1 MKKIMKKRYLI
12 LGIILLLILSLTIF
26 LVKYRKSKLETA
38 KMEITTNS
46 ILPTIK
52 QEIVNDEIIPNII
65 DTNVASKQSDTLENI
80 TQEIVKETTKEVLTE
95 VKQQEK
101 SKESKQQKTQET
113 VLQKNE
119 AKPIE
124 ITVSSTNDETSKVEI
139 STPVETEPEPKP
151 KQEQPEEIVTPPTEN
166 APNKTISNPSTP
178 EDTIKRISADDLAA
192 ETEIFLQDIQSIKPG
207 LTYKNVKRGQVFWPY
222 RTSEIEIA
230 VGGVSFGIV
239 YYYVDTFIEDN
250 QEKFKYYIDWAG
262 NE

>member
-12 LGIILLLILSLTIF
+12 LGIILLLMLSTIF
-26 LVKYRKSKLETA
+26 LVKYRKSKLVTSNMETN
-38 KMEITTNS
+38 INS
-46 ILPTIK
+46 AWLMLEENGK
-52 QEIVNDEIIPNII
+52 EEIIPNII
-65 DTNVASKQSDTLENI
+65 DTNVASKQSNTLENT

-95 VKQQEK
+95 EKQQEK

-113 VLQKNE
+113 VPQKIE

-124 ITVSSTNDETSKVEI
+124 IRVSSTKDETSKVEI

-151 KQEQPEEIVTPPTEN
+151 KQEQSEEIVTPPTEN
-166 APNKTISNPSTP
+166 APNNETISNPNTP
-178 EDTIKRISADDLAA
+178 EDTIKRISANELAA
-192 ETEIFLQDIQSIKPG
+192 ETERFLRDIQSIKPG

>member
-38 KMEITTNS
+38 KMETNTNS
-46 ILPTIK
+46 ISPTM
-52 QEIVNDEIIPNII
+52 EENVNDEKVPNII
-65 DTNVASKQSDTLENI
+65 DTNVVSKQSDTLENT
-80 TQEIVKETTKEVLTE
+80 TQEIVKETTKDVLTE
-95 VKQQEK
+95 EKQQEK

-113 VLQKNE
+113 VPQKNE

-124 ITVSSTNDETSKVEI
+124 ITVSSTNDKTSKVEI

-151 KQEQPEEIVTPPTEN
+151 KQEQPAEIVTPPTEN
-166 APNKTISNPSTP
+166 APTNEIISKPSIP
-178 EDTIKRISADDLAA
+178 EDTIKRISDEELTA
-192 ETEIFLQDIQSIKPG
+192 ETERFLRDIQSIKPG

-230 VGGVSFGIV
+230 VGGMSFGIV
-239 YYYVDTFIEDN
+239 YYYVDIFIEDN